1 MTPKNLHPD
10 TMPYHPA
17 EDAKSPPPFFLPST
31 TYQPPTHS
39 SPESI
44 PMLDSTPV
52 PRSKPRS
59 PRFHEHI
66 SELED
71 TSSPPP
77 IATPNATTRRWGSV
91 LYADRYSTTLGNPLT
106 SAIQPD
112 VNDRLEEARRRQE
125 QLHLMSW
132 NNHDDS
138 RTSQLPSGSAGV
150 EATVGQEQTHQNS
163 NGVSG
168 QWGEVSPD
176 DSDSPLDRKF
186 IISPMGALDRPK
198 R

>member
-1 MTPKNLHPD
+1 MTPKALHPD

-17 EDAKSPPPFFLPST
+17 EDAKSPPFFLPAT

-39 SPESI
+39 SPEQI

-52 PRSKPRS
+52 PRSKSRS

-91 LYADRYSTTLGNPLT
+91 LYADRDSTTLGNPQT
-106 SAIQPD
+106 TAIRPD
-112 VNDRLEEARRRQE
+112 VNERLDEARRRQE

-132 NNHDDS
+132 NNYNDS
-138 RTSQLPSGSAGV
+138 QAAQLQSGGAGV
-150 EATVGQEQTHQNS
+150 EAPVGREQTPQNG

-168 QWGEVSPD
+168 QQVEVSPD
-176 DSDSPLDRKF
+176 HSDSPLDRKF
-186 IISPMGALDRPK
+186 IISPMGTLDRPK

>member
-1 MTPKNLHPD
+1 MITPKALRPD

-17 EDAKSPPPFFLPST
+17 EDAKSPPFFLPAT
-31 TYQPPTHS
+31 TYQPPAHS
-39 SPESI
+39 SLEVI

-52 PRSKPRS
+52 PRSKSRS
-59 PRFHEHI
+59 PRFHKHI

-91 LYADRYSTTLGNPLT
+91 LYADRDSTTLGNPQT
-106 SAIQPD
+106 TAIRPD
-112 VNDRLEEARRRQE
+112 VNERLDEARRRQE

-132 NNHDDS
+132 NNYEDNRAAQMLD
-138 RTSQLPSGSAGV
+138 GGAGV
-150 EATVGQEQTHQNS
+150 GATGGREQTPQNG

-168 QWGEVSPD
+168 QQGEVSPD
-176 DSDSPLDRKF
+176 LSDSPLDRKF
-186 IISPMGALDRPK
+186 IISPMGTLDRPK

>member
-1 MTPKNLHPD
+1 MMTPKNMRPD
-10 TMPYHPA
+10 TMPYHPT
-17 EDAKSPPPFFLPST
+17 EDVKSPPLFLPAT

-52 PRSKPRS
+52 PRSKSRS

-91 LYADRYSTTLGNPLT
+91 LYADRDSTTLGNPQT
-106 SAIQPD
+106 AAI
-112 VNDRLEEARRRQE
+112 VNERLEEARRRQE

-132 NNHDDS
+132 NHNNDN
-138 RTSQLPSGSAGV
+138 RAAQMQNGGAGV
-150 EATVGQEQTHQNS
+150 EPTMGREQTPQNGNGVVGQH
-163 NGVSG
+163 
-168 QWGEVSPD
+168 GEVSPD
-176 DSDSPLDRKF
+176 DSDSPLDREF
-186 IISPMGALDRPK
+186 IISPMGTLGRPK